1 MEGRR
6 ECSERWRGGV
16 NLRGRG
22 WEGGG
27 EEGGTDG
34 RREEET
40 AGGDRGMGSTARDRV
55 YTRI

>member
-6 ECSERWRGGV
+6 ESSERWRGGV

-22 WEGGG
+22 REGGG
-27 EEGGTDG
+27 EEGRTDG
-34 RREEET
+34 RRKEET
-40 AGGDRGMGSTARDRV
+40 EGGDRGMGSTARDRV